1 MDMRYTYEELWKSW
15 VYKNKKFAKSLFSD
29 LANSFLGLNRKG
41 TEKVLI
47 FQCPL
52 EVRIIFSVNR
62 SKGPPCAAGGKR
74 CPLRVRNRNT
84 TLVATDRIIYNQ
96 KPPSCF
102 FPTARGCPFPCTI
115 ICLPLCNKAVYLL
128 SCTRPVFSVSVSG
141 VRPARCRSYNVRRS
155 EPAASFPPVCPV
167 FRTGSQYSGKAY
179 DFRAFLGQHGLD
191 HIIRFRGVTR

>member
-1 MDMRYTYEELWKSW
+1 MKNFGSHGCIKTKSSPNPYSRIW
-15 VYKNKKFAKSLFSD
+15 RTH
-29 LANSFLGLNRKG
+29 FLGLNRKG
-41 TEKVLI
+41 SEKVLI

-52 EVRIIFSVNR
+52 EVRMIFLQPVQRTALRNR
-62 SKGPPCAAGGKR
+62 GKR
-74 CPLRVRNRNT
+74 WPLRVRNRNT

-128 SCTRPVFSVSVSG
+128 SCTQPVSSVSVQVPG
-141 VRPARCRSYNVRRS
+141 QLAVGHITFAVQDRPHL
-155 EPAASFPPVCPV
+155 
-167 FRTGSQYSGKAY
+167 FRLCVQYFGQALNIPEKAY

-191 HIIRFRGVTR
+191 HIIRF

>member
-1 MDMRYTYEELWKSW
+1 MDGEYSVICHYEVLWINGTFMDMRYTYEELWKSW
-15 VYKNKKFAKSLFSD
+15 VYKNKK
-29 LANSFLGLNRKG
+29 
-41 TEKVLI
+41 
-47 FQCPL
+47 CPL

-128 SCTRPVFSVSVSG
+128 SCTRPHL
-141 VRPARCRSYNVRRS
+141 
-155 EPAASFPPVCPV
+155 
-167 FRTGSQYSGKAY
+167 FRLCVQYFGQALNIPEKAY

-191 HIIRFRGVTR
+191 HIIRFRGVTRWISASIKRMISCRL

>member
-1 MDMRYTYEELWKSW
+1 MKNFGSHGCIKTKSSPNPYSRIW
-15 VYKNKKFAKSLFSD
+15 RTH
-29 LANSFLGLNRKG
+29 FLGLNRKG

-155 EPAASFPPVCPV
+155 EPAASFPPCV
-167 FRTGSQYSGKAY
+167 QYFGQALNIPEKAY

>member
-1 MDMRYTYEELWKSW
+1 MKNFGSHGCIKTKSSPNPYSRIW
-15 VYKNKKFAKSLFSD
+15 RTH
-29 LANSFLGLNRKG
+29 FLGLNRKG

-128 SCTRPVFSVSVSG
+128 SCTRPHL
-141 VRPARCRSYNVRRS
+141 
-155 EPAASFPPVCPV
+155 
-167 FRTGSQYSGKAY
+167 FRLCVQYFGQALNIPEKAY